1 MPRGNLINEVNR
13 IRDEYLRGMPDG
25 LDEKFFAN
33 DVPYLFARIEQL
45 ENGLVPFAR
54 VVELNKGHRKPL
66 IEVYYKDCVNAENL
80 ILTSKSV
87 PIPKP
92 PMEYPA

>member
-1 MPRGNLINEVNR
+1 MARNIILEVNR
-13 IRDEYLRGMPDG
+13 IRDEYLKGMPDG

-45 ENGLVPFAR
+45 ENALVPFAR
-54 VVELNKGHRKPL
+54 VVEQNKGYTKPL
-66 IEVYYKDCVNAENL
+66 IPVYFKDCVLAEDM

-87 PIPKP
+87 PLPRAV
-92 PMEYPA
+92 EYPA

>member
-1 MPRGNLINEVNR
+1 MARNIINEVNR
-13 IRDEYLRGMPDG
+13 IRDDYLKGMPDG

-45 ENGLVPFAR
+45 ENALVPFAR
-54 VVELNKGHRKPL
+54 VVEQNKGFNKPL
-66 IEVYYKDCVNAENL
+66 IPVYYKDCVNAENM

-87 PIPKP
+87 PVKQAPV
-92 PMEYPA
+92 EYPA